1 MAEKHSYLKRTW
13 AEISLDRL
21 AQNFRRIRAGVA
33 DGVKIMS
40 VVKADAYGHG
50 ATVVAPELQRLG
62 SDAFAV
68 SNIEEAVVL
77 RRSGITRPI
86 LVLGWVPPA
95 WADVLL
101 REQVETAV
109 FSLESAAVLSEEA
122 GKAGGTVSVHLK
134 VDTGMGRLGIRAS
147 DEASLEAAIAE
158 IAEIAQLPNLRI
170 VGLFTHFS
178 TADETES
185 PLTARQFELFTEL
198 RKGLRERGIE
208 IETCHCANSAA
219 AALHPEYACDMVRA
233 GVSLYGLSP
242 DNSPEGSLAAVCGG
256 EPVMTL
262 KTTVVQRRQ
271 FFAGDTVSYGAK
283 TLERD
288 AEIAVIPVGY
298 ADGYPRLLSN
308 CGSVGIGGKQAP
320 IVGKVCMDMTM
331 IDVSGIDAD
340 VGSEVL
346 LFGKTTDAWIP
357 AETVAE
363 AAGTIGYE
371 LVCCIGRRVAR
382 VYIKDQ
388 NEIHSVRLTTA

>member
-122 GKAGGTVSVHLK
+122 GKAGGIVSVHLK

-185 PLTARQFELFTEL
+185 PLTARQFKLFTEL
-198 RKGLRERGIE
+198 RKGLSERGIE